1 MHVWLA
7 SRHPNHEHA
16 ACLSC
21 SFHIQKSNYLEH
33 NEKTNRISCSF
44 IFSCSG
50 LGATR
55 HDIMTLLHLATGSPS
70 GFLRIVEPFSLAE
83 WHDIWMPWDAHGAT
97 WQMVLHDAQNL
108 HMLHNICYSVLGRSD
123 SELVSVVSVLRLA
136 KQIFCLRISFG
147 VSIRYCPACRCDSL
161 RLDRHSNLP
170 DAACQLVM
178 LVDSKD
184 AAWSSLSS
192 FTKPILRSAMQSG
205 AYNSRRRNHLQHSES

>member
-1 MHVWLA
+1 MFIHFQLQWIGCNQTW
-7 SRHPNHEHA
+7 HHDA
-16 ACLSC
+16 AAPCNWITLRL
-21 SFHIQKSNYLEH
+21 LE
-33 NEKTNRISCSF
+33 NRW
-44 IFSCSG
+44 
-50 LGATR
+50 
-55 HDIMTLLHLATGSPS
+55 TLQPG
-70 GFLRIVEPFSLAE
+70 R
-83 WHDIWMPWDAHGAT
+83 HDIWMPWDAHGAT

-108 HMLHNICYSVLGRSD
+108 HMLHNMCYSVLGRSD

>member
-1 MHVWLA
+1 MFIHFQLQWIGCNQTWHHDAAAPCNWITLRLLENRWTLQPGRMA
-7 SRHPNHEHA
+7 RHLDA
-16 ACLSC
+16 MGC
-21 SFHIQKSNYLEH
+21 
-33 NEKTNRISCSF
+33 
-44 IFSCSG
+44 
-50 LGATR
+50 TR
-55 HDIMTLLHLATGSPS
+55 CNMANG
-70 GFLRIVEPFSLAE
+70 
-83 WHDIWMPWDAHGAT
+83 
-97 WQMVLHDAQNL
+97 QMVLHDAQNL
-108 HMLHNICYSVLGRSD
+108 HMLHNMCYSVLGRSD